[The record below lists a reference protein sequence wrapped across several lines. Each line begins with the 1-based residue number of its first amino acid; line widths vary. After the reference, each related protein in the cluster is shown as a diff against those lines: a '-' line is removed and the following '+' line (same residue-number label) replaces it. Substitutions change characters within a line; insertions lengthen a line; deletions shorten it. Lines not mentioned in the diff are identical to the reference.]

1 MNKSARHRDKNYGV
15 ALFHEKLR
23 APIWVI
29 AFLLFLMSSLSIA
42 IWAAVGFWPLVAAS
56 AVELMIIA
64 LYIRA
69 TTLKIT
75 VTKGWLLVGAAA
87 IERAYIHQF
96 EVLDSASMRRA
107 RGVDFDPAAF
117 LEIRYW
123 VSTGIK
129 LAIRD
134 PQDPTPYWL
143 ISSHRASELAKL
155 LNLADH

>member
-15 ALFHEKLR
+15 ALFQEKLR

-56 AVELMIIA
+56 AVELMFIA

-75 VTKGWLLVGAAA
+75 VTKGWLLVGSAA
-87 IERAYIHQF
+87 IERAFIHNF
-96 EVLDSASMRRA
+96 EVLDTPSMHKA
-107 RGVDFDPAAF
+107 RGVDFNPAAF
-117 LEIRYW
+117 LAIRYW
-123 VSTGIK
+123 VTTG
-129 LAIRD
+129 LRMAIRD
-134 PQDPTPYWL
+134 PKDPTPYWL

>member
-1 MNKSARHRDKNYGV
+1 MNKAARHQDKNYGV
-15 ALFHEKLR
+15 ALFQEKLR

-56 AVELMIIA
+56 AAELLIVA

-87 IERAYIHQF
+87 IERAHIHQF
-96 EVLDSASMRRA
+96 EVLDSATMRSA

-129 LAIRD
+129 ISIRD
-134 PQDPTPYWL
+134 PKDPTPYWL
-143 ISSHRASELAKL
+143 ISSRRASELAKL